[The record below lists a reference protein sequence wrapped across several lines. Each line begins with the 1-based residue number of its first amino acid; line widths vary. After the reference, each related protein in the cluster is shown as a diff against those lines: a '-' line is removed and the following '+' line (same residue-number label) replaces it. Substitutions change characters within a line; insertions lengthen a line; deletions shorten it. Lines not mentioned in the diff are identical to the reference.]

1 MLLPRQLNSY
11 KYINETKD
19 VLFVLFGF
27 HINMDVSHINSKK
40 RKTKMNTKKSIRK
53 SNQMSALNQ
62 KKNQLNQEKKTS
74 KSNHRSADYLNVFV
88 AHL

>member
-27 HINMDVSHINSKK
+27 HINMDVSRINAKK
-40 RKTKMNTKKSIRK
+40 GKKMNVKKIKPDECSESKKKSIESRK
-53 SNQMSALNQ
+53 ED
-62 KKNQLNQEKKTS
+62 K
-74 KSNHRSADYLNVFV
+74 
-88 AHL
+88 